1 MADIPPDV
9 LENLHEG
16 REETI
21 TLVEWL
27 AIDVRRL
34 ARAVGADPKISRA
47 GFDRN
52 VAAHLASV
60 ADRLAGDGVMARSH
74 GMGSAIHAALVGH
87 RKREPVLLAL
97 GAHTSDMVRSWAAY
111 ARMAD
116 PTPDLPSRIAAMRP
130 VAADRHMA
138 VRECAWEA
146 LRPHL
151 ARDLPAAIA
160 ALAPW
165 VRDADGNVRRC
176 AVEATRPRGVWTL
189 HLNEFKADPSPA
201 LPLLEPVR
209 SDPSDYVRRSV
220 GNWLNDA
227 SKSRPDWVRSV
238 CARWEHESP
247 TAETAWTVR
256 HALRTLRKPTKTPV
270 RRASRST

>member
-1 MADIPPDV
+1 MADIPADV
-9 LENLHEG
+9 LERLHGG

-34 ARAVGADPKISRA
+34 ARAVCDDPAIAAAGLDARAAAQLAAAADA
-47 GFDRN
+47 
-52 VAAHLASV
+52 
-60 ADRLAGDGVMARSH
+60 LAGAGVMARSH
-74 GMGSAIHAALVGH
+74 GMGDALHAALDGH
-87 RKREPVLLAL
+87 RRRERVLAAF
-97 GAHTSDMVRSWAAY
+97 GAHASDMVRTWAAY

-116 PTPDLPSRIAAMRP
+116 PVPGLAERLAAMRP
-130 VAADRHMA
+130 VAADGHMA

-151 ARDLPAAIA
+151 AKDLAAAIA

-165 VRDADGNVRRC
+165 VRDADPNVRRC
-176 AVEATRPRGVWTL
+176 AVEATRPRGVWTF
-189 HLNEFKADPSPA
+189 HLEALKADPSPA

-227 SKSRPDWVRSV
+227 SKSRPDQVRDV
-238 CARWEHESP
+238 CARWERESP
-247 TAETAWTVR
+247 TPETAWTVR
-256 HALRTLRKPTKTPV
+256 HALRTLRKPAKPLT
-270 RRASRST
+270 RRR

>member
-1 MADIPPDV
+1 MSEIPPAV
-9 LENLHEG
+9 LQNLHDG

-34 ARAVGADPKISRA
+34 ARAVGSSDAIVRA
-47 GFDRN
+47 GLDTRA
-52 VAAHLASV
+52 AAHLASA

-74 GMGSAIHAALVGH
+74 GMGEAIHAALDGH
-87 RKREPVLLAL
+87 RQREHVLSAL

-116 PTPDLPSRIAAMRP
+116 PALDLPARLTVMLP

-151 ARDLPAAIA
+151 AKDLSAAIA
-160 ALAPW
+160 TLEPW
-165 VRDADGNVRRC
+165 VRDADANVRRC
-176 AVEATRPRGVWTL
+176 AVEATRPCGVWTL
-189 HLNEFKADPSPA
+189 HLNELKADPSPA

-227 SKSRPDWVRSV
+227 SKSRSDWVRTV
-238 CARWEHESP
+238 CVRWERESP

-256 HALRTLRKPTKTPV
+256 HALRTLTKPTKAG
-270 RRASRST
+270 RRAPRKA